1 MEIVKYVKTSVFCFM
16 QNTEISIF
24 FIMNDKYQNTYSVSW
39 EFVNYGNYQKK
50 TKKIN
55 VINIKY
61 F

>member
-1 MEIVKYVKTSVFCFM
+1 
-16 QNTEISIF
+16 
-24 FIMNDKYQNTYSVSW
+24 MNDKYQNTYSVSC